1 MKSTS
6 AATTQPDSQQR
17 WDFSAD
23 VVVLGY
29 GGAGAVAAI
38 SAHDLGAT
46 TLILEKQE
54 RSRHISNTQLSLGAI
69 LFPQTEADAVALM
82 NVAGRLNVERPET
95 LDIDQEVIAAWARYA
110 ASNAEWLMKLG
121 AYGFAPMSEPGR
133 KADWPGLVS
142 MEVNHLAGPSGE
154 RLYGDRL
161 FAFLDRSVMARA
173 IDVIWGAPAS
183 ALIQDDRGQAIGVRA
198 ASDGG
203 PIAVRAKRAVILA
216 CGGFEHNDRL
226 LRTYLPIAPL
236 AVGGNPANTGDGL
249 RMAQE
254 IGADLWHMA
263 VMNGSLKMKFPDFP
277 IAFEENFSP
286 GGFIAVDRSG
296 RRFKAE
302 NQLIGYSEFWSALY
316 YDTSSYVWPRI
327 PVHYVFDEKRRCA
340 GPIVF
345 TEFGAA
351 GPLGLY
357 SWSADNSAEIRL
369 GWIECG
375 DTLESLARKIGVNG
389 PNLKDEVERFN
400 DAARSG
406 SDCPLGRPASSIAPI
421 DTPPF
426 YAVALWP
433 GLNNTFGGPRRN
445 ASAQVA
451 HVSGAIIPRLY
462 CAGELGSIFVN
473 YPQSGANLSECI
485 AFGRIAG
492 ENAAREEPWT
502 S

>member
-1 MKSTS
+1 MKSAS
-6 AATTQPDSQQR
+6 AAAAQSQRR

-23 VVVLGY
+23 IVIIGY

-38 SAHDLGAT
+38 SAHDCGAA
-46 TLILEKQE
+46 TLVLEKQE
-54 RSRHISNTQLSLGAI
+54 RSRHSSNTQLSLGAI
-69 LFPQTEADAVALM
+69 LLPQNEADATALM
-82 NVAGRLNVERPET
+82 NLAGRLNVERPET
-95 LDIDQEVIAAWARYA
+95 LDIDQEIIAAWARYA

-121 AYGFAPMSEPGR
+121 AQGFTPMSEPGR

-142 MEVNHLAGPSGE
+142 MKVNHLADRNGE

-161 FAFLDRSVMARA
+161 FAFLDRSVTARA
-173 IDVIWGAPAS
+173 IDVMWGTPAS
-183 ALIQDDRGQAIGVRA
+183 ALIRSDRGEVIGVKAENER
-198 ASDGG
+198 G
-203 PIAVRAKRAVILA
+203 PIAVLAKRAVILA

-277 IAFEENFSP
+277 IAFEENFSQ
-286 GGFIAVDRSG
+286 GGFIAVDRHG
-296 RRFKAE
+296 RRLKAE
-302 NQLIGYSEFWSALY
+302 NRLIGYSEFWSAAQ
-316 YDTSSYVWPRI
+316 YDTSSYIWPRI
-327 PVHYVFDEKRRCA
+327 PVHYVFDEKRRRA

-357 SWSADNSAEIRL
+357 SWSADNSAEIRR
-369 GWIECG
+369 GWIESA
-375 DTLESLARKIGVNG
+375 DTLEILARKIGING
-389 PNLKDEVERFN
+389 PNLRDEIERFN
-400 DAARSG
+400 EAARNG
-406 SDCPLGRPASSIAPI
+406 SDCPLGRAASSIAPI

-433 GLNNTFGGPRRN
+433 GAEQHVWR
-445 ASAQVA
+445 SAPKRL
-451 HVSGAIIPRLY
+451 GADPARLR
-462 CAGELGSIFVN
+462 LGN
-473 YPQSGANLSECI
+473 PPAL
-485 AFGRIAG
+485 
-492 ENAAREEPWT
+492 
-502 S
+502 